1 MKRRHRIRRSLI
13 LGAIV
18 GVVLISG
25 IFFFPASVTRVYETR
40 EVLIPR
46 GATVETIA
54 GILKADGLVKSPTL
68 FVLAARVLGHDRHL
82 KAGRY
87 TIPVGASIYR
97 ILRQL
102 SSGMGKQDMV
112 TVPEGLRSDEIAR
125 VLAMQSKIDP
135 SRFIALTR
143 DSAFARSLGIPA
155 DRLEG
160 YLYPDTYPFYPLL
173 SPEEVVRVMVGRSL
187 RVFEEEMALPG
198 GREGLTM
205 HELVTLASIVEAE
218 AVMPSERPRI
228 AAVFY
233 NRLRKG
239 MMLQSDPTV
248 SYALGIFRNRVYYND
263 LNVKSPYN
271 TYRNR
276 GLPPGPICSPGRA
289 AFHAVLFPLPDS
301 TELYFVARGDG
312 THIFTK
318 TWEDHLAAIA
328 HVRALARVDSPPKPA
343 GALMQGPMFLAAP
356 DSAPPAVRAEVVS
369 APSKSAGRAGAVSA
383 PSKSAGR
390 AGVVSA
396 PSNSAA
402 RAGVVSAPKRSTKR
416 AEAVSA
422 PTRSTRRA
430 EVVSAPKETGRSGAA
445 SKASTTKKKATTK
458 K

>member
-1 MKRRHRIRRSLI
+1 LKRRHRIRRTLL
-13 LGAIV
+13 LGGIV
-18 GVVLISG
+18 GVVLLSG
-25 IFFFPASVTRVYETR
+25 ILFFPASVTRVYETR

-46 GATVETIA
+46 GASVETIA
-54 GILKADGLVKSPTL
+54 GILKADGLVKSPEL
-68 FVLAARVLGHDRHL
+68 FALAARVLGYDRHL

-112 TVPEGLRSDEIAR
+112 TVPEGLRTDEIAR
-125 VLAMQSKIDP
+125 VLAAQSKTDP
-135 SRFIALTR
+135 SRFMALTR
-143 DSAFARSLGIPA
+143 DSSFAASLGVPA

-173 SPEEVVRVMVGRSL
+173 SAEEVARVMVGRAL

-198 GREGLTM
+198 AREGLTM

-218 AVMPSERPRI
+218 AMVPSERPRI

-233 NRLRKG
+233 NRLRRG

-248 SYALGIFRNRVYYND
+248 SYALGIFRNRVYYSD

-318 TWEDHLAAIA
+318 SWEDHLAAIA
-328 HVRALARVDSPPKPA
+328 HVRAVAKVESTPRPA
-343 GALMQGPMFLAAP
+343 GLLMQGPMLRAVP
-356 DSAPPAVRAEVVS
+356 DSAPPMLRAAIVSAPSKPAERAGVVS
-369 APSKSAGRAGAVSA
+369 APSK
-383 PSKSAGR
+383 PAGR

-396 PSNSAA
+396 PSKPAGRAGIVSAPSKPA
-402 RAGVVSAPKRSTKR
+402 GRAGVVSAPKKGTGTTK
-416 AEAVSA
+416 
-422 PTRSTRRA
+422 
-430 EVVSAPKETGRSGAA
+430 
-445 SKASTTKKKATTK
+445 STTAKKKAATK
-458 K
+458 R